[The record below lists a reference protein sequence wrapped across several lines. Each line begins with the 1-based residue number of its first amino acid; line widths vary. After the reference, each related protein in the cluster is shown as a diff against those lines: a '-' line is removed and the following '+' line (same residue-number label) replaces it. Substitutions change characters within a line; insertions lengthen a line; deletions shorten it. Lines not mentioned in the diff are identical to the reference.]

1 MAHFMSLNPVTG
13 LNTINNILRV
23 AKVKI
28 PIDAPVV
35 KYLTRL
41 ILTRELNLYF
51 NKLRK
56 EDELMSFEHVENYS
70 EEELNL
76 ICYRRGIEIS
86 NKTYE

>member
-1 MAHFMSLNPVTG
+1 MSLNPVTG